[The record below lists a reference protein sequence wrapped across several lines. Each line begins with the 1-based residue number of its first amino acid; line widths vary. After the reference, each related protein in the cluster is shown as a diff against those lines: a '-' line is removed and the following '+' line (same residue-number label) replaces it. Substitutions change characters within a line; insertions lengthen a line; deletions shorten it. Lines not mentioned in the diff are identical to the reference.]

1 MLPPNI
7 LRPPNHGWNALL
19 KKKIEKK
26 LVRELLHSIVL
37 TGRQW
42 KGWMWCLERPCRDL
56 RHVFGTVC
64 RGTSECERGGRV

>member
-26 LVRELLHSIVL
+26 LVRELLHSIGVDRQAMKRMNVVL
-37 TGRQW
+37 GETVPGSP
-42 KGWMWCLERPCRDL
+42 PCFWNSVSWDEW
-56 RHVFGTVC
+56 VW
-64 RGTSECERGGRV
+64 